1 MHLIFFSISG
11 TIWGGYERTVAKLR
25 TTPGSI
31 YAVILAGGSGT
42 RMNSPTPKQ
51 FLMLGDAPVFI
62 HSARK
67 FLGDTR
73 VKQLWIGANGDW
85 YDLARQQ
92 IGAYLGN
99 DERVML
105 CEGGA
110 DREATLLNTLN
121 AICGHNKIGQ
131 DDIVLIHDAV
141 RPFLTG
147 RIIGDVIREMA
158 SCDACNTV
166 VPVNDTIVQSADGKT
181 VSGMP
186 ARGELFAGQSPQGF
200 RLTALLDAFASLT
213 PEERKQLT
221 ETTKVCFVKNISI
234 HIVRGEFF
242 NFKITTPYDWHV
254 AQNILDWLG
263 EKPV

>member
-1 MHLIFFSISG
+1 MPYDKKSMEMHE
-11 TIWGGYERTVAKLR
+11 TRNV
-25 TTPGSI
+25 

-42 RMNSPTPKQ
+42 RMHSPTPKQ
-51 FLMLGDAPVFI
+51 FLMLGNAPVFI

-67 FLGDTR
+67 LLADAR
-73 VKQLWIGANGDW
+73 IKQLWIGANGDW

-92 IGAYLGN
+92 VDEYLDDG
-99 DERVML
+99 ERVMM

-110 DREATLLNTLN
+110 DREGTLLNTLS
-121 AICGHNKIGQ
+121 AICEQGEAGPR
-131 DDIVLIHDAV
+131 DIVLIHDSV

-147 RIIGDVIREMA
+147 RIIDDIIREMDL
-158 SCDACNTV
+158 CDACNTV

-181 VSGMP
+181 ISGMP

-200 RLTALLDAFASLT
+200 KIGPLLEAFRTLT

-221 ETTKVCFVKNISI
+221 ETTKVCFVKDISI

-242 NFKITTPYDWHV
+242 NFKITTPYDWRV
-254 AQNILDWLG
+254 AENILDLLDQ
-263 EKPV
+263 